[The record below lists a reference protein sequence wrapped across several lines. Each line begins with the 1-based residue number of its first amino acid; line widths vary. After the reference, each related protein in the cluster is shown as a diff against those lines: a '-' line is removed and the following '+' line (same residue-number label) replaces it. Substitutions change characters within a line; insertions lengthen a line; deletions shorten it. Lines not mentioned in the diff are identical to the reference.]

1 MMKVLVV
8 SNGHGEASVA
18 DRVSAELRA
27 LAPDA
32 RIDHLALVGD
42 ARSEAMN
49 DVGPAC
55 AMPSGG
61 LIAMG
66 NVANIARDVRS
77 GLIGLTL
84 AQYKFLRG
92 VRGAYDVV
100 LAIGDVYA
108 LIMTLAARSPV
119 VFVGT
124 AKSVNVAPY
133 GPFEER
139 VLRRARAVFVRDEAT
154 ARTLRERGVAVDGST
169 NVIVD
174 LFATPDDPRARTA
187 LAGFTPALAL
197 FPGSR
202 ESAYADGRF
211 LLRVTRE
218 LARERAQLGAAFS
231 IARGLDA
238 ERFIRDSRGDGWIAR
253 TTDDETMPFELADGE
268 RVVVRAW
275 RGTLGPILRRV
286 ALVLGQAGTA
296 NEAAAAAGV
305 GVVAFERAGD
315 RKSRWYRRRQ
325 QGLLGEALAVAP
337 DRLDDAVAA
346 VSALLDDGARM
357 ARMGAVGRERMG
369 APGGARAVA
378 ECVARV
384 AAHA

>member
-1 MMKVLVV
+1 MKALVV
-8 SNGHGEASVA
+8 SNGHGEASIA
-18 DRVSAELRA
+18 DRISAEMRA

-42 ARSEAMN
+42 ASSEGMN
-49 DVGPAC
+49 DVGPQH

-84 AQYKFLRG
+84 AQHKFLRG
-92 VRGAYDVV
+92 ARGTYDVV

-108 LIMTLAARSPV
+108 LGMALAARAPV

-154 ARTLRERGVAVDGST
+154 ARRLREHGVSVDGAS

-174 LFATPDDPRARTA
+174 LFATADDPRAQDV
-187 LAGFTPALAL
+187 LDGFAPALVL

-202 ESAYADGRF
+202 ESAYGDGGF

-218 LARERAQLGAAFS
+218 LAKKRAGLGAALS
-231 IARGLDA
+231 VARSLDV
-238 ERFIRDSRGDGWIAR
+238 ERFARDARGDGWTVR
-253 TTDDETMPFELADGE
+253 TTGNDVVPFELADGE

-275 RGTLGPILRRV
+275 RGALGPILRRV

-305 GVVAFERAGD
+305 GVVAFERAAD

-325 QGLLGEALAVAP
+325 RGLLGEALIVAP
-337 DRLDDAVAA
+337 DRLDAAAAA
-346 VSALLDDGARM
+346 VDALLADEARM
-357 ARMGAVGRERMG
+357 AHMGAVGRERMG
-369 APGGARAVA
+369 APGGARSVAGCAV
-378 ECVARV
+378 RV
-384 AAHA
+384 ASRA